1 MENKDEEDDI
11 KPEMKQK
18 KMNCY
23 FEILGQ
29 AWPEKDLLQGK
40 CISLCNRVR
49 GVQDDFQINFPYL
62 WSKYIYNIISK

>member
-11 KPEMKQK
+11 KPDMKQK
-18 KMNCY
+18 KINCY

-40 CISLCNRVR
+40 CLSFGNKVKTHTR
-49 GVQDDFQINFPYL
+49 
-62 WSKYIYNIISK
+62 